1 MLGPW
6 EASRFR
12 RRVRANLQHNFSR
25 LVLGA
30 QGPGPY
36 NGRDVTQV
44 DTSRQRPG
52 RQRSLGCLAPGH
64 RHRDRYP
71 GPRFESLQC
80 HWLTELPYPCPP
92 TPRASD
98 FTDSSAGRAR
108 SYKEAS
114 AAAIEAGH
122 GAHLSSQTL
131 AYWARQT
138 RVWAGP
144 EPEAAAPRPR
154 ACAASRVPGEQ
165 AAAAR
170 RTGPPASASSLTP
183 LTACPSVQRFGG
195 RPLLPGTHRYQR
207 GRLPAAPPPQARR
220 SRLGLSPPARRRTKA
235 PPTD

>member
-1 MLGPW
+1 MREGPILGPW

-30 QGPGPY
+30 QGPRPY

-44 DTSRQRPG
+44 DTSRMRPG

-71 GPRFESLQC
+71 GPPVRIPPVPLAHRAPLPLPAKPPRERLHRLECRACSILQRSLSSC
-80 HWLTELPYPCPP
+80 DRGR
-92 TPRASD
+92 PRC
-98 FTDSSAGRAR
+98 
-108 SYKEAS
+108 
-114 AAAIEAGH
+114 
-122 GAHLSSQTL
+122 SQTL

-144 EPEAAAPRPR
+144 ESEAAAPRPR

-183 LTACPSVQRFGG
+183 PNRLPISTTLRRTATASRHSPLPARPPHRRSSASGPPLPPRPQPTCPS
-195 RPLLPGTHRYQR
+195 
-207 GRLPAAPPPQARR
+207 
-220 SRLGLSPPARRRTKA
+220 
-235 PPTD
+235 